1 MTPTEGRAHGLKLNL
16 DGQRRSAFELLSYA
30 EHSVQSLSAV
40 WPELAMLDPK
50 LREALEIDATYAVYM
65 DRQAADIAGVLREE
79 SRVIPEEFDFQSL
92 SGLSNELKQ
101 KLVAAMPRNLAQ
113 AMKVDGITPSAISLI
128 LAHIRK
134 NEASAVAYLRQ
145 AIQ

>member
-1 MTPTEGRAHGLKLNL
+1 MINGKL
-16 DGQRRSAFELLSYA
+16 A
-30 EHSVQSLSAV
+30 
-40 WPELAMLDPK
+40 
-50 LREALEIDATYAVYM
+50 EALEIDATYAVYM
-65 DRQAADIAGVLREE
+65 ERQAADIAGIQREE
-79 SRVIPEEFDFQSL
+79 SRLIPDGFDFQSL

-101 KLVAAMPRNLAQ
+101 KLNGAMPRNLAQ

-134 NEASAVAYLRQ
+134 GNHTPVAHSKQ